1 MAITSAVMIVV
12 KTQECRYDK
21 NDKGKKKRMFVELTR
36 KWFQGGDLMPVI
48 KGVPRCASQMK
59 NEEAQNVHCTFS
71 SKAAHR
77 ALLCDGSLQYP
88 IILIGNNLLNGL
100 FRYEICLWCML

>member
-1 MAITSAVMIVV
+1 MAIKSAVMIVV

-59 NEEAQNVHCTFS
+59 KHRTYIVRFRPRLHIVHFFVMVHFNT
-71 SKAAHR
+71 
-77 ALLCDGSLQYP
+77 P
-88 IILIGNNLLNGL
+88 
-100 FRYEICLWCML
+100 